1 MSLDEYQEPKGAYF
15 TAALVAHFDEAGAAE
30 AAVGALRDAGF
41 TTRDIQ
47 IGRGHGHW
55 HQHAEDHHVTVIVSE
70 PTPGM
75 LEEARRVLTASN
87 AVHVGPYG
95 AGG

>member
-15 TAALVAHFDEAGAAE
+15 TAALVARFEDEAGAE
-30 AAVGALRDAGF
+30 AAIDALRDAGF

-47 IGRGHGHW
+47 VGRGRGHW
-55 HQHAEDHHVTVIVSE
+55 HRHAEDHHVTIIVSE

-75 LEEARRVLTASN
+75 LEQARALLVAS
-87 AVHVGPYG
+87 AATEVQPYG
-95 AGG
+95 SGA